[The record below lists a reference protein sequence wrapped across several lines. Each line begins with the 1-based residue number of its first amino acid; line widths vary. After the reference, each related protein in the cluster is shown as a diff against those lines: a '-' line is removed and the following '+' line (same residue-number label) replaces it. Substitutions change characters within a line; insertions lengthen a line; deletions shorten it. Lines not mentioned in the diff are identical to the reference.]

1 MWCILSKL
9 DVVFTSWLC
18 LIGVSCRL
26 GRGRSGSLLA
36 GPVSYRVGSYKWHS
50 AMWYKSFSVKIR
62 CRKILK
68 CHADLGRVQVAATLP
83 TGPLC
88 VQWRQQQLI
97 SGALFHVGIGKRHFM
112 WKKSIDRLKLPR
124 KDEKTQLSSDVQW
137 RASTADLRRSFTCR
151 HRERLFLV
159 KKLIVHLICW
169 GYITQSES
177 EVLMCV
183 GWLQYLICVTRLKS
197 SFSERKVKSTTTA
210 MENRFAKFKLKCSSS
225 KGRRGHTYIS
235 EQLS

>member
-1 MWCILSKL
+1 MQLGSSFYQSSISALELEGLRGHFRHLDQSVCSLQYWASDQSWWHPCFILVPAHALLIKRSRKVSFEVLCFKLHLKVMWCILSKL

-97 SGALFHVGIGKRHFM
+97 SGALF
-112 WKKSIDRLKLPR
+112 
-124 KDEKTQLSSDVQW
+124 
-137 RASTADLRRSFTCR
+137 
-151 HRERLFLV
+151 
-159 KKLIVHLICW
+159 
-169 GYITQSES
+169 
-177 EVLMCV
+177 
-183 GWLQYLICVTRLKS
+183 
-197 SFSERKVKSTTTA
+197 
-210 MENRFAKFKLKCSSS
+210 
-225 KGRRGHTYIS
+225 
-235 EQLS
+235 